1 MNIGLFLGSFNPIHN
16 GHLGL
21 AQYIL
26 TQPEVDEVWFVVS
39 PNNPLKDRSTLLDE
53 KLRLQLT
60 ELAVVG
66 IAGLRACDIE
76 LSLPKP
82 SYTVN
87 TLRALSELYPQH
99 RFTLIIGSDNM
110 AIFDRWKDYQF
121 ILDHYPIV
129 VYPRQGDDIT
139 KLSEKYPAMK
149 VLGGAPMFN
158 ISSTRIRQL
167 YKNGESYSQ
176 LVPKRVYSALSRAK
190 NLWE

>member
-39 PNNPLKDRSTLLDE
+39 PNNPLKDKSTLLDE
-53 KLRLQLT
+53 KLRLSLT
-60 ELAVVG
+60 ELAVAD

-76 LSLPKP
+76 LTLPKP

-110 AIFDRWKDYQF
+110 AIFDRWKDYRY
-121 ILDHYPIV
+121 ILDNYPIV
-129 VYPRQGDDIT
+129 VYPRQGDDIS
-139 KLSEKYPAMK
+139 KLSGKYPEMK
-149 VLGGAPMFN
+149 VLAGAPMFN
-158 ISSTRIRQL
+158 ISSTRIRLL
-167 YKNGESYSQ
+167 YKNGESYRQ
-176 LVPKRVYSALSRAK
+176 LVPKTVYSALSRTK

>member
-110 AIFDRWKDYQF
+110 AIFDRWKDYRY
-121 ILDHYPIV
+121 ILDNYPIV

-139 KLSEKYPAMK
+139 KLSGKYPEMK
-149 VLGGAPMFN
+149 VLAGAPMFN
-158 ISSTRIRQL
+158 ISSTRIRLL
-167 YKNGESYSQ
+167 YKNGESYRQ
-176 LVPKRVYSALSRAK
+176 LVPKTVYSALSRTK